1 MQYQIEAKSEEEIKV
16 EEAKKKKAAEDK
28 IKKEAAA
35 KKAEKRFYDVK
46 VSALVPCELVYR
58 IFAESPELAL
68 DQIDKQTPKNM
79 KPNIRG
85 KKNIKATV
93 YEAGSSLLKHTKAFR
108 V

>member
-1 MQYQIEAKSEEEIKV
+1 MQYQIEAKSEEEIKL
-16 EEAKKKKAAEDK
+16 EETKKKKIEEER

-46 VSALVPCELVYR
+46 VSALIPCELVYR

-68 DQIDKQTPKNM
+68 GQIDKQSPREM
-79 KPNIRG
+79 KPNLRR

-93 YEAGSSLLKHTKAFR
+93 YEAGSSLLKHTKAF
-108 V
+108 